1 MALTINDKKFIANL
15 LDQKLDHQEQKFEA
29 KIIQIK
35 SDFFD
40 KVDPILKEVV
50 YNADADAK
58 CY

>member
-35 SDFFD
+35 STTTFIDGTNQ
-40 KVDPILKEVV
+40 KTLK
-50 YNADADAK
+50 
-58 CY
+58 